1 MLSHV
6 SPPHLWDVN
15 LIFLISCR
23 WCNWIMKQFY
33 PGHTANKFSIIP
45 FFMESCRQLQ
55 YISLTAGAISGTQIS
70 RIQTILHTVDHPTA
84 TDRGKMWG
92 HFKWR
97 FLRAGFLF
105 TQETVLDIGPAP
117 ILPFYCFLLSTRVS
131 FFSWPSVPSK
141 PEKTIKINLWQI

>member
-1 MLSHV
+1 
-6 SPPHLWDVN
+6 
-15 LIFLISCR
+15 
-23 WCNWIMKQFY
+23 MKQFY

-70 RIQTILHTVDHPTA
+70 RIILHTVDHPTA

-141 PEKTIKINLWQI
+141 PEKKDYQDKFVADLVSSLSHIHGCPKVMKFGMIPVL